1 MAPFTTPK
9 EAQSAHTTIH
19 KTFKTGITKSI
30 AWRQWQLKQLWWM
43 VCDNENAIAAALHTD
58 LNRHEFETYA
68 TDIGG
73 VKTDI
78 LLHLDNVE
86 KWAADEIPDAGFL
99 FGTMGRARIRKEP
112 LGVALILGAWNFPVA
127 LTLMPLVAAIS
138 AGCCAMIKPS
148 ELSVASQD
156 LLFEIIP
163 KYLDSSAIR
172 VVTGGPKETT
182 LILEQRFDHIFY
194 TGSANVG
201 KIVQKAAAK
210 NLTPTGTSLL
220 RSLLSSLIFLCAA
233 LELGGQAPA
242 IVTPSA
248 DIDLSAKRILLSKL
262 LNGGQI
268 CLSANHVYVDPI
280 VHDKFVERV
289 GFHLE
294 EFLKNTRKGDMS
306 CIINDRNFE
315 RVAGL
320 LEGTKGKVLH
330 GGEQDRAARYIQ
342 PTIITDVTLQGEF
355 HMIPIAP
362 RHPG

>member
-1 MAPFTTPK
+1 
-9 EAQSAHTTIH
+9 
-19 KTFKTGITKSI
+19 
-30 AWRQWQLKQLWWM
+30 M
-43 VCDNENAIAAALHTD
+43 VCDNEKAIAAALHTD

-362 RHPG
+362 RQPGRSCTV